1 MVSNQLANTQRLTG
15 LGKWRNNM
23 FEKMRGTWTKAIQP
37 LVERMGDLDP
47 SVLTWTSLFVSLIGF
62 YILSAAEIST
72 NGAIMI
78 VVAVILVLV
87 AGVLDA
93 LDGALARH
101 QGTDGAYG
109 DFLDHTIDR
118 IVDVGLLVAIGM
130 NTAFVSSLSAGL
142 AAGLLTLLGSYMG
155 TQAQSVGLDRI
166 YGGFSRADR
175 MIVTLVGLLVAAM
188 QAYTG
193 GAGIDITA
201 YHEYFGYL
209 LLGNTELNGMTAAL
223 AISAWGGVYTFLV
236 RFNSTRQQL
245 LEL

>member
-1 MVSNQLANTQRLTG
+1 ML
-15 LGKWRNNM
+15 
-23 FEKMRGTWTKAIQP
+23 EKMRDTWTKAIQP
-37 LVERMGDLDP
+37 IVLKLGDLDP
-47 SVLTWTSLFVSLIGF
+47 SVLTWTSLLVSVVGF
-62 YILSAAEIST
+62 YMLAIAEMDT
-72 NGAIMI
+72 NGSLMI
-78 VVAVILVLV
+78 ILAVILVLV

-101 QGTDGAYG
+101 QGTDGPYG

-130 NTAFVSSLSAGL
+130 NAAFVSNMSAGL

-175 MIVTLVGLLVAAM
+175 MIITLLGLLIAAM

-193 GAGIDITA
+193 STGIDLVS
-201 YHEYFGYL
+201 YHEFFEYI
-209 LLGNTELNGMTAAL
+209 LLGNEELNGMTGAL
-223 AISAWGGVYTFLV
+223 AISAWGGIYTFIV
-236 RFNSTRQQL
+236 RFNSTRSQL

>member
-1 MVSNQLANTQRLTG
+1 
-15 LGKWRNNM
+15 
-23 FEKMRGTWTKAIQP
+23 MRDTWTKAIQP
-37 LVERMGDLDP
+37 IVLKLGNLDP
-47 SVLTWTSLFVSLIGF
+47 SLLTWTSLLVSLVGF
-62 YILSAAEIST
+62 YVLAIAGMNT
-72 NGAIMI
+72 TGALMI
-78 VVAVILVLV
+78 VVAVILVLI
-87 AGVLDA
+87 AGVFDA

-101 QGTDGAYG
+101 QGTDGPYG

-130 NTAFVSSLSAGL
+130 NASFVSNPDAGL
-142 AAGLLTLLGSYMG
+142 IAGLLTLLGSYMG

-175 MIVTLVGLLVAAM
+175 MIVTLLGLLIAAM

-193 GAGIDITA
+193 GSGIDIIS
-201 YHEYFGYL
+201 YNEYLEYI

-223 AISAWGGVYTFLV
+223 AVSAWGGVYTFLV
-236 RFNSTRQQL
+236 RFNSTRKQL

>member
-1 MVSNQLANTQRLTG
+1 
-15 LGKWRNNM
+15 
-23 FEKMRGTWTKAIQP
+23 MRETWTKAIQP
-37 LVERMGDLDP
+37 IVLKLGDLDP
-47 SVLTWTSLFVSLIGF
+47 SVLTWTSLLVSVVGF
-62 YILSAAEIST
+62 YMLAIAEMDT
-72 NGAIMI
+72 NGSLMI
-78 VVAVILVLV
+78 ILAVILVLV

-101 QGTDGAYG
+101 QGTDGPYG

-130 NTAFVSSLSAGL
+130 NAAFVSNMSAGL

-175 MIVTLVGLLVAAM
+175 MIITLLGLLIAAM

-193 GAGIDITA
+193 SAGIDLVS
-201 YHEYFGYL
+201 YHEYFEYI
-209 LLGNTELNGMTAAL
+209 LLGNEELNGMTGAL
-223 AISAWGGVYTFLV
+223 AISAWGGIYTFIV
-236 RFNSTRQQL
+236 RFSSTRSQL
-245 LEL
+245 IEL

>member
-1 MVSNQLANTQRLTG
+1 ML
-15 LGKWRNNM
+15 
-23 FEKMRGTWTKAIQP
+23 EKMRETWTKAIQP
-37 LVERMGDLDP
+37 IVLKLGDLDP
-47 SVLTWTSLFVSLIGF
+47 SVLTWTSLLVSVVGF
-62 YILSAAEIST
+62 YMLAIAEMDT
-72 NGAIMI
+72 NGSLMI
-78 VVAVILVLV
+78 ILAVILVLV

-101 QGTDGAYG
+101 QGTDGPYG

-130 NTAFVSSLSAGL
+130 NAAFVSNMSAGL

-175 MIVTLVGLLVAAM
+175 MIITLLGLLVAAM

-193 GAGIDITA
+193 GAGIDVSS
-201 YHEYFGYL
+201 YNEYFQYI
-209 LLGNTELNGMTAAL
+209 LLGNNELNGMTGAL
-223 AISAWGGVYTFLV
+223 AISAWGGIYTFIV
-236 RFNSTRQQL
+236 RFNSTRRQL

>member
-1 MVSNQLANTQRLTG
+1 
-15 LGKWRNNM
+15 
-23 FEKMRGTWTKAIQP
+23 MRKTWTKAIQP
-37 LVERMGDLDP
+37 IVLKLGDLDP
-47 SVLTWTSLFVSLIGF
+47 SVLTWTSLLVSVVGF
-62 YILSAAEIST
+62 YMLAIAEMDT
-72 NGAIMI
+72 NGSLMIIM
-78 VVAVILVLV
+78 AVILVLV

-101 QGTDGAYG
+101 QGTDGPYG

-130 NTAFVSSLSAGL
+130 NTAFVSNMSAGL

-175 MIVTLVGLLVAAM
+175 MIITLLGLLVAAM

-193 GAGIDITA
+193 GTGIDMNS
-201 YHEYFGYL
+201 YHEYLQYV
-209 LLGNTELNGMTAAL
+209 LLGNEELNGMTGAL
-223 AISAWGGVYTFLV
+223 AISAWGGIYTFIV
-236 RFNSTRQQL
+236 RFNSTRRQL

>member
-1 MVSNQLANTQRLTG
+1 
-15 LGKWRNNM
+15 M
-23 FEKMRGTWTKAIQP
+23 FEKMRDTWTKAIQP
-37 LVERMGDLDP
+37 IVLKLGDLDP
-47 SVLTWTSLFVSLIGF
+47 SVLTWTSLLVSLVGF
-62 YILSAAEIST
+62 YVLAIAEINT
-72 NGAIMI
+72 TGALMI
-78 VVAVILVLV
+78 VAAVILVLI
-87 AGVLDA
+87 AGVFDA

-101 QGTDGAYG
+101 QGTDGPYG

-130 NTAFVSSLSAGL
+130 NASFVSNPDAGL
-142 AAGLLTLLGSYMG
+142 IAGLLTLLGSYMG

-175 MIVTLVGLLVAAM
+175 MIVTLLGLLIAAM

-193 GAGIDITA
+193 GSGIDIVS
-201 YHEYFGYL
+201 YNEYLEYI

-223 AISAWGGVYTFLV
+223 AVSAWGGVYTFLV
-236 RFNSTRQQL
+236 RFNSTRKQL

>member
-1 MVSNQLANTQRLTG
+1 ML
-15 LGKWRNNM
+15 
-23 FEKMRGTWTKAIQP
+23 EKMRETWTKAIQP
-37 LVERMGDLDP
+37 IVLKLGDLDP
-47 SVLTWTSLFVSLIGF
+47 SVLTWTSLLVSLVGF
-62 YILSAAEIST
+62 YMLAIAEMDT
-72 NGAIMI
+72 NGSLMIIM
-78 VVAVILVLV
+78 AVILVLV

-101 QGTDGAYG
+101 QGTDGPYG

-130 NTAFVSSLSAGL
+130 NAAFVSNMSAGL

-175 MIVTLVGLLVAAM
+175 MIITLLGLLIAAM

-193 GAGIDITA
+193 SAGIDLVS
-201 YHEYFGYL
+201 YHEYFEYI
-209 LLGNTELNGMTAAL
+209 LLGNEELNGMTGAL
-223 AISAWGGVYTFLV
+223 AISAWGGIYTFIV
-236 RFNSTRQQL
+236 RFNSTRNQL

>member
-1 MVSNQLANTQRLTG
+1 
-15 LGKWRNNM
+15 
-23 FEKMRGTWTKAIQP
+23 MRETWTKAIQP
-37 LVERMGDLDP
+37 IVLKLGDLDP
-47 SVLTWTSLFVSLIGF
+47 SVLTWTSLLVSVVGF
-62 YILSAAEIST
+62 YMLAIAEMDT
-72 NGAIMI
+72 NGSLMI
-78 VVAVILVLV
+78 ILAVILVLV

-101 QGTDGAYG
+101 QGTDGPYG

-130 NTAFVSSLSAGL
+130 NAAFVSNMSAGL

-175 MIVTLVGLLVAAM
+175 MIITLLGLLIAAM

-193 GAGIDITA
+193 SAGIDLVS
-201 YHEYFGYL
+201 YHEYFEYI
-209 LLGNTELNGMTAAL
+209 LLGNEELNGMTGAL
-223 AISAWGGVYTFLV
+223 AISAWGGIYTFIV
-236 RFNSTRQQL
+236 RFNSTRSQL

>member
-1 MVSNQLANTQRLTG
+1 ML
-15 LGKWRNNM
+15 
-23 FEKMRGTWTKAIQP
+23 EKMRETWTKAIQP
-37 LVERMGDLDP
+37 IVLKLGDLDP
-47 SVLTWTSLFVSLIGF
+47 SVLTWTSLLVSIVGF
-62 YILSAAEIST
+62 YMLAIAEMDT
-72 NGAIMI
+72 NGSLMI
-78 VVAVILVLV
+78 ILAVILVLV

-101 QGTDGAYG
+101 QGTDGPYG

-130 NTAFVSSLSAGL
+130 NTAFVSNMSAGL

-175 MIVTLVGLLVAAM
+175 MIITLLGLLVAAM

-193 GAGIDITA
+193 GTGIDMNS
-201 YHEYFGYL
+201 YHEYLQYV
-209 LLGNTELNGMTAAL
+209 LLGNEELNGMTGAL
-223 AISAWGGVYTFLV
+223 AISAWGGIYTFIV
-236 RFNSTRQQL
+236 RFNSTRRQL

>member
-1 MVSNQLANTQRLTG
+1 MLER
-15 LGKWRNNM
+15 
-23 FEKMRGTWTKAIQP
+23 MRDTWTKAIQP
-37 LVERMGDLDP
+37 IVLKLGGLDP
-47 SVLTWTSLFVSLIGF
+47 SVLTWTSLLVSVVGF
-62 YILSAAEIST
+62 YMLAIAEMDT
-72 NGAIMI
+72 NGSLMI
-78 VVAVILVLV
+78 ILAVILVLV

-101 QGTDGAYG
+101 QGTDGPYG

-130 NTAFVSSLSAGL
+130 NAAFVSNMSAGL

-175 MIVTLVGLLVAAM
+175 MIITLLGLLIAAM

-193 GAGIDITA
+193 STGIDLVS
-201 YHEYFGYL
+201 YHEFFEYI
-209 LLGNTELNGMTAAL
+209 LLGNEELNGMTGAL
-223 AISAWGGVYTFLV
+223 AISAWGGIYTFIV
-236 RFNSTRQQL
+236 RFNSTRSQL

>member
-1 MVSNQLANTQRLTG
+1 
-15 LGKWRNNM
+15 
-23 FEKMRGTWTKAIQP
+23 MRGTWTKAIQP
-37 LVERMGDLDP
+37 IVLKLGDLDP
-47 SVLTWTSLFVSLIGF
+47 SVLTWTSLLVSIVGF
-62 YILSAAEIST
+62 YMLAIAEMDT
-72 NGAIMI
+72 NGSLMIIM
-78 VVAVILVLV
+78 AVILVLV

-101 QGTDGAYG
+101 QGTDGPYG

-130 NTAFVSSLSAGL
+130 NAAFVSNMSAGL

-175 MIVTLVGLLVAAM
+175 MIITLLGLLIAAM

-193 GAGIDITA
+193 SAGIDLVS
-201 YHEYFGYL
+201 YHEYFEYI
-209 LLGNTELNGMTAAL
+209 LLGNEELNGMTGAL
-223 AISAWGGVYTFLV
+223 AISAWGGIYTFIV
-236 RFNSTRQQL
+236 RFNSTRNQL

>member
-1 MVSNQLANTQRLTG
+1 
-15 LGKWRNNM
+15 M
-23 FEKMRGTWTKAIQP
+23 FEKMRDTWTKAIQP
-37 LVERMGDLDP
+37 IVVRLGNLDP
-47 SVLTWTSLFVSLIGF
+47 SVLTWTSLLVSLVGF
-62 YILSAAEIST
+62 YVLAIAGMNT
-72 NGAIMI
+72 TGALMI
-78 VVAVILVLV
+78 VVAVILVLI
-87 AGVLDA
+87 AGVFDA

-101 QGTDGAYG
+101 QGTDGPYG

-130 NTAFVSSLSAGL
+130 NASFVSNPDAGL
-142 AAGLLTLLGSYMG
+142 IAGILTLLGSYMG

-175 MIVTLVGLLVAAM
+175 MIVTLLGLLIAAM

-193 GAGIDITA
+193 GSGIGIIS
-201 YHEYFGYL
+201 YNEYLEYI

-223 AISAWGGVYTFLV
+223 AVSAWGGVYTFLV
-236 RFNSTRQQL
+236 RFNSTRKQL

>member
-1 MVSNQLANTQRLTG
+1 
-15 LGKWRNNM
+15 
-23 FEKMRGTWTKAIQP
+23 MRDTWTKA
-37 LVERMGDLDP
+37 DP
-47 SVLTWTSLFVSLIGF
+47 SVLTWTSLLVSLVGF
-62 YILSAAEIST
+62 YMLAIAEMDT
-72 NGAIMI
+72 NGSLMIIM
-78 VVAVILVLV
+78 AVILVLV

-101 QGTDGAYG
+101 QGTDGPYG

-130 NTAFVSSLSAGL
+130 NAAFVSNMSAGL

-175 MIVTLVGLLVAAM
+175 MIITLLGLLIAAM

-193 GAGIDITA
+193 SAGIDLVS
-201 YHEYFGYL
+201 YHEYFEYI
-209 LLGNTELNGMTAAL
+209 LLGNEELNGMTGAL
-223 AISAWGGVYTFLV
+223 AISAWGGIYTFIV
-236 RFNSTRQQL
+236 RFNSTRNQL

>member
-1 MVSNQLANTQRLTG
+1 ML
-15 LGKWRNNM
+15 
-23 FEKMRGTWTKAIQP
+23 EKMRDTWTKAIQP
-37 LVERMGDLDP
+37 IVLKLGDLDP
-47 SVLTWTSLFVSLIGF
+47 SVLTWTSLLVSVVGF
-62 YILSAAEIST
+62 YMLAIAEMET
-72 NGAIMI
+72 NGSLMI
-78 VVAVILVLV
+78 LLAVILILV

-101 QGTDGAYG
+101 QGTDGPYG

-130 NTAFVSSLSAGL
+130 NTAFVSNMSAGL

-175 MIVTLVGLLVAAM
+175 MIITLLGLLVAAM

-193 GAGIDITA
+193 GTGIDMNS
-201 YHEYFGYL
+201 YHEYLQYV
-209 LLGNTELNGMTAAL
+209 LLGNEELNGMTGAL
-223 AISAWGGVYTFLV
+223 AISAWGGIYTFIV
-236 RFNSTRQQL
+236 RFNSTRRQL

>member
-1 MVSNQLANTQRLTG
+1 
-15 LGKWRNNM
+15 M
-23 FEKMRGTWTKAIQP
+23 FEKMRDTWTKAIQP
-37 LVERMGDLDP
+37 IVLKLGNLDP
-47 SVLTWTSLFVSLIGF
+47 SVLTWTSLLVSLIGF
-62 YILSAAEIST
+62 YVLAIAGMNT
-72 NGAIMI
+72 TGALMI
-78 VVAVILVLV
+78 VVAVILVLI
-87 AGVLDA
+87 AGVFDA

-101 QGTDGAYG
+101 QGTDGPYG

-130 NTAFVSSLSAGL
+130 NASFVSNPDAGL
-142 AAGLLTLLGSYMG
+142 IAGLLTLLGSYMG

-175 MIVTLVGLLVAAM
+175 MIVTLLGLLIAAM

-193 GAGIDITA
+193 GAGIDITS
-201 YHEYFGYL
+201 YNTYFEYI

-223 AISAWGGVYTFLV
+223 AVSAWGGVYTFLV
-236 RFNSTRQQL
+236 RFNSTRKQL

>member
-1 MVSNQLANTQRLTG
+1 
-15 LGKWRNNM
+15 
-23 FEKMRGTWTKAIQP
+23 MRETWTKAIQP
-37 LVERMGDLDP
+37 IVLKLGDLDP
-47 SVLTWTSLFVSLIGF
+47 SVLTWTSLLVSVVGF
-62 YILSAAEIST
+62 YMLAIAGMDT
-72 NGAIMI
+72 NGSLMI
-78 VVAVILVLV
+78 ILAVILVLV

-101 QGTDGAYG
+101 QGTDGPYG

-130 NTAFVSSLSAGL
+130 NAAFVSNMSAGL

-175 MIVTLVGLLVAAM
+175 MIITLLGLLIAAM

-193 GAGIDITA
+193 SAGIDLVS
-201 YHEYFGYL
+201 YHEYFEYI
-209 LLGNTELNGMTAAL
+209 LLGNEELNGMTGAL
-223 AISAWGGVYTFLV
+223 AISAWGGIYTFIV
-236 RFNSTRQQL
+236 RFNSTRSQL

>member
-1 MVSNQLANTQRLTG
+1 
-15 LGKWRNNM
+15 M
-23 FEKMRGTWTKAIQP
+23 FEKMRETWTKAIQP
-37 LVERMGDLDP
+37 LVLRMGDLDP

-62 YILSAAEIST
+62 YILSIAEINKS
-72 NGAIMI
+72 GAIMI
-78 VVAVILVLV
+78 VAAVILVLI

-101 QGTDGAYG
+101 QGTDGPYG

-130 NTAFVSSLSAGL
+130 NAAFVSSLEAGL

-155 TQAQSVGLDRI
+155 TQAQSVGLGRI

-175 MIVTLVGLLVAAM
+175 MIITLLGLLIAAM

-193 GAGIDITA
+193 GAGIDVTS
-201 YHEYFGYL
+201 YHEYFEYL
-209 LLGNTELNGMTAAL
+209 LLGNSELNGMTAAL
-223 AISAWGGVYTFLV
+223 AVSAWGGVYTFLI
-236 RFNSTRQQL
+236 RFNSTRKQL